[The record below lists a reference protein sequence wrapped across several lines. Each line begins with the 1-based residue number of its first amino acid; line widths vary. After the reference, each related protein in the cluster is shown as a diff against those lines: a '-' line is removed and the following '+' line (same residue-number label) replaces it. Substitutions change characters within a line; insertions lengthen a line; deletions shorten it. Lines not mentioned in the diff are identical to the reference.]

1 MRPLDRRRAALTAS
15 LDEDHGAEWSPS
27 AIAAFVDQARRA
39 TAARDRANV
48 EQGQRILADYLGP
61 GVTYRDAMRAYV
73 DALLLGGGS

>member
-1 MRPLDRRRAALTAS
+1 MTGPLRRRYDALAS
-15 LDEDHGAEWSPS
+15 LDEDTAEDWTPS
-27 AIAAFVDQARRA
+27 QRQRFIDDARQAA
-39 TAARDRANV
+39 AAADRAQV